1 MSGGWPYNT
10 ARWARLRR
18 KVLAGEPMCRACA
31 SLGRHT
37 PATDVDHIVPIRQ
50 GGPVWRLDGLQP
62 LCAHHHSFKTG
73 TYDKAGRPWSEW
85 ELRGCNPDG
94 SPRDPDHPWNSA

>member
-31 SLGRHT
+31 TLGKHT
-37 PATDVDHIVPIRQ
+37 PAQDVDHITPIKA
-50 GGPVWRLDGLQP
+50 GGDVWTMGNLQP
-62 LCAHHHSFKTG
+62 LCPTHHSLKTG
-73 TYDKAGRPWSEW
+73 AYDKAGRPWSEW
-85 ELRGCNPDG
+85 ERRGCNPDG
-94 SPRDPDHPWNSA
+94 TPRDPDHPWHSG